1 MRLYDFECNQ
11 CGKRFEDLVRELS
24 EARCP
29 ACSSADVTKQLSA
42 FKVGSSS
49 KSDAGPMPPMG
60 CGGGMCGGGNG
71 GGGCPFSN

>member
-1 MRLYDFECNQ
+1 MRTYDFECNQ
-11 CGKRFEDLVRELS
+11 CGKLFEDLVRDLS

-49 KSDAGPMPPMG
+49 KSEAMPPPG
-60 CGGGMCGGGNG
+60 CGGGGGMCGGG
-71 GGGCPFSN
+71 GGGCPFAGN